1 LRNKR
6 SALTTASHVG
16 LRQLGR
22 LDERLVAHLDGLA
35 IAGADGWRL
44 CEAALENLGVGEAF
58 TAGVRAIEDRNTERL
73 ARLCAVVEAAPD
85 ARPGLI
91 SAFGWVSA
99 QHLQGMT
106 RSLLSSDNPF
116 HRAVGLATCAMH
128 KVDPGAALGPAI
140 ADADPHLRA
149 RGLRTAGQ
157 LGRRDLLEACV
168 SRLMDEDPQCAFWA
182 SHSSVLLGNRDAAL
196 KALQRMAVQPGP
208 HRLLALQS
216 LLRVID
222 PAEAH
227 GLLRT
232 LVQDAGNRRLAIQGT
247 GFAGDPRY
255 VPWLMVQMEDP
266 EHARV
271 AGESFNFITGAD
283 LADLNLDR
291 TPPEDFE
298 SGPNDDPD
306 APDVAMDRDENV
318 PWPDLPKIETWW
330 DTNKSRF
337 TQGARYFMGAPVTA
351 AHCVRVLKEGYQ
363 RQRIAAAQY
372 LCLLQPGAQLFP
384 TSAPAWRQQRWLAQ
398 VS

>member
-1 LRNKR
+1 MRNAR
-6 SALTTASHVG
+6 SALTSASHVG

-35 IAGADGWRL
+35 IAGADGWRF

-58 TAGVRAIEDRNTERL
+58 TASVRAIEDRNTERL

-99 QHLQGMT
+99 QHLQGLT

-140 ADADPHLRA
+140 VDADSHLRA

-182 SHSSVLLGNRDAAL
+182 AHSSVLLGNRDVAL

-208 HRLLALQS
+208 HRLRALQS
-216 LLRVID
+216 LLKVID

-227 GLLRT
+227 GLLKT
-232 LVQDAGNRRLAIQGT
+232 LVQDAANRRLAIQGT

-298 SGPNDDPD
+298 SGPSDDPD
-306 APDVAMDRDENV
+306 APDVATDRDENV

-337 TQGARYFMGAPVTA
+337 TPGARYFMGAPVTA
-351 AHCVRVLKEGYQ
+351 AHCVRLLKEGYQ

-372 LCLLQPGAQLFP
+372 LCLLQPGTHLFP